1 MPSPVFVNYDDF
13 EIHHVSIT
21 NQENKE
27 EDITGRI
34 DCAELAKVISS
45 YERSRFPHTFA
56 PYQTAAGDIQIDG
69 IAGNGPVHILLGRDS
84 VIYESADKG
93 GYTIQ
98 KSGQLINDILQM
110 IEE

>member
-1 MPSPVFVNYDDF
+1 MPSPIFANYDDY

-21 NQENKE
+21 NKDYKE

-34 DCAELAKVISS
+34 DCAELVKLLGS
-45 YERSRFPHTFA
+45 YERSRLPHTFA
-56 PYQTAAGDIQIDG
+56 PYQMTAGDIQIDG
-69 IAGNGPVHILLGRDS
+69 TAVNGPVHILLGRDS

-93 GYTIQ
+93 GYTIH
-98 KSGQLINDILQM
+98 KSGQLVNDILQM